1 MKDCFQ
7 ADEEGNRMKIK
18 VYNKNGKVEVVK
30 VTENGTE
37 MVMFSNVI
45 DGEVAIIEVQSSIS
59 IKGEL
64 DSISR

>member
-1 MKDCFQ
+1 MKDCFHRKRGK
-7 ADEEGNRMKIK
+7 EMKIK
-18 VYNKNGKVEVVK
+18 VYNDNERVEVVK

-37 MVMFSNVI
+37 LTMFSNVGN
-45 DGEVAIIEVQSSIS
+45 GEVAIIEVQSSIS

>member
-1 MKDCFQ
+1 
-7 ADEEGNRMKIK
+7 MKIK
-18 VYNKNGKVEVVK
+18 VYNDNGRVEVVK

-37 MVMFSNVI
+37 LNMFSNVGN
-45 DGEVAIIEVQSSIS
+45 GEVAIIEVQSSIS

>member
-1 MKDCFQ
+1 
-7 ADEEGNRMKIK
+7 MKIK
-18 VYNKNGKVEVVK
+18 VYNENGKVEVIK
-30 VTENGTE
+30 VAENGTE
-37 MVMFSNVI
+37 LTMFSNVR

>member
-1 MKDCFQ
+1 
-7 ADEEGNRMKIK
+7 MKIK
-18 VYNKNGKVEVVK
+18 VYNDNERVEVVK

-37 MVMFSNVI
+37 LTMFSNVGN
-45 DGEVAIIEVQSSIS
+45 GEVAIIEVQSSIS

>member
-7 ADEEGNRMKIK
+7 MEVERMKIK
-18 VYNKNGKVEVVK
+18 VYNENGKVNVVK

-37 MVMFSNVI
+37 LSMFSNVI
-45 DGEVAIIEVQSSIS
+45 DGEVAIIEIQSSVS
-59 IKGEL
+59 VKGEL